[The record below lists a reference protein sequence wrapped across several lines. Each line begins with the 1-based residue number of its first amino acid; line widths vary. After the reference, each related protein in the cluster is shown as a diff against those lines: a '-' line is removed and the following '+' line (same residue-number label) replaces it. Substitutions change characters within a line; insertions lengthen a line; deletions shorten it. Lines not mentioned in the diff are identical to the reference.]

1 MAAELE
7 LAELVAVALSW
18 YRSLARTWEEA
29 EGVDMTVDKPS
40 LLIQAADDFFL
51 APDEGDQTDRYVTT
65 LERHVVAECG
75 HWMQQE
81 RPADVNASLIAW
93 LTDTVG

>member
-1 MAAELE
+1 
-7 LAELVAVALSW
+7 
-18 YRSLARTWEEA
+18 
-29 EGVDMTVDKPS
+29 MTVDKPS

-51 APDEGDQTDRYVTT
+51 APDQGDQTDRYVTT

-81 RPADVNASLIAW
+81 RPADVNALLIRW

>member
-18 YRSLARTWEEA
+18 YRSLARRWEEA
-29 EGVDMTVDKPS
+29 EGVDMTVDTPS
-40 LLIQAADDFFL
+40 LLIQAA
-51 APDEGDQTDRYVTT
+51 TT

-81 RPADVNASLIAW
+81 RSADVKALLIGW